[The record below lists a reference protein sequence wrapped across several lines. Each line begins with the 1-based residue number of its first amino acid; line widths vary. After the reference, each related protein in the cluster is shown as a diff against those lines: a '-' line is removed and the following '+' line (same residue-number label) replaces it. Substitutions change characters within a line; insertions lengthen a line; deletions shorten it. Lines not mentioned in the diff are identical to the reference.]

1 MTKKP
6 LIINTGRKR
15 KLPTSNGMKV
25 LITGKNTLA
34 RALGT
39 VRRAQRKSVGVEVV
53 VRTIIAKVQR
63 GGDKSLFE
71 LTRKYDGATLTS
83 LHVSKGEI
91 AKAYQ
96 SESPDVLRALKRA
109 KKNIE
114 KFHSQ
119 SLKRKEPAIETEKGV
134 SVWREF
140 RPIERVG
147 LYIPGGKA
155 AYPSTVLMLGVPAQ
169 VAGCKEVILCV
180 PPNARGEVPGA
191 VLVAADL
198 CGISKIYK
206 VGGAQAIAAMAYGT
220 ATIPKVSKIFGPG
233 NQYVTTAKLLVY
245 GEVDIDMPAGP
256 SEVLVFAD
264 ASANPAWVAADL
276 LSQLEH
282 GEDSQAILVTPSKLF
297 VEKVLKEMAVQL
309 KELTRKSIIRQSLK
323 KSFVVVA
330 DSFGTAVSFIN
341 EYAPEH
347 LELVL
352 KDEQKAL
359 KAINNAGSIFLG
371 PYASEPLGDYATGA
385 NHTLPTSGYAKM
397 FSALS
402 AESFGKKIQVQSVSG
417 QGIRNLRSTV
427 ETLAA
432 REGLDAHKN
441 AVSIRFT
448 PLEAE
453 YQRPAARE
461 RQKIRARGSTP
472 REGF

>member
-1 MTKKP
+1 MRTIITTKK
-6 LIINTGRKR
+6 
-15 KLPTSNGMKV
+15 
-25 LITGKNTLA
+25 TLLRSLSA
-34 RALGT
+34 
-39 VRRAQRKSVGVEVV
+39 VRRAQKKSAGVEAS
-53 VRTIIAKVQR
+53 VRAIIAKVRR
-63 GGDKSLFE
+63 GGDKALFE
-71 LTRKYDGATLTS
+71 LTRQFDGADLKTL
-83 LHVSKGEI
+83 LVSRSEI
-91 AKAYQ
+91 RDAYKN
-96 SESPDVLRALKRA
+96 ESADVVRALKRA
-109 KKNIE
+109 KRNIE
-114 KFHSQ
+114 KFHTK
-119 SLKRKEPAIETEKGV
+119 SLKKNEPAILTERGV

-155 AYPSTVLMLGVPAQ
+155 AYPSTVLMLVVPAR
-169 VAGCKEVILCV
+169 VAGCKEIILCV
-180 PPNARGEVPGA
+180 PPNSNGEVPSA

-198 CGISKIYK
+198 CGISQIYK
-206 VGGAQAIAAMAYGT
+206 VGGAQAIAGMAYGT
-220 ATIPKVSKIFGPG
+220 KTIPKVSKIFGPG

-264 ASANPAWVAADL
+264 STANPAWVAADM

-282 GEDSQAILVTPSKLF
+282 GEDSQAILITYSKSFAKDVRKEIGKQLPT
-297 VEKVLKEMAVQL
+297 LK
-309 KELTRKSIIRQSLK
+309 RRSIIEQSLK
-323 KSFVVVA
+323 KSFAVVA
-330 DSFGTAVSFIN
+330 DSFGTAIAFIN

-347 LELVL
+347 LEIVL
-352 KDEQKAL
+352 KDEKKAL

-402 AESFGKKIQVQSVSG
+402 AESFGKKIQVQKVSER
-417 QGIRNLRSTV
+417 GIRNLRNTV
-427 ETLAA
+427 EVLAE

-448 PLEAE
+448 PLETE
-453 YQRPAARE
+453 YQRPAAGNV
-461 RQKIRARGSTP
+461 KKLSNTWSTP

>member
-1 MTKKP
+1 MYSSNNKISNNVA
-6 LIINTGRKR
+6 LGDGRR
-15 KLPTSNGMKV
+15 ASNGMKV
-25 LITGKNTLA
+25 LITGKNTLT
-34 RALGT
+34 RTLNT
-39 VRRAQRKSVGVEVV
+39 VRRAQKESTAVEST
-53 VRTIIAKVQR
+53 VRTIIAKVRR
-63 GGDKSLFE
+63 GGDKALLE
-71 LTRKYDGATLTS
+71 LTRKYDGATLKT
-83 LHVSKGEI
+83 LRVSKGEI

-96 SESPDVLRALKRA
+96 FESPDVLRALKRA

-169 VAGCKEVILCV
+169 VAGCREVILCV
-180 PPNARGEVPGA
+180 PPNAKGEVPCA

-198 CGISKIYK
+198 CGISQIYK

-282 GEDSQAILVTPSKLF
+282 GEDSQAILVTLSRPF
-297 VEKVLKEMAVQL
+297 AEKVSRQIDTQL
-309 KELTRKSIIRQSLK
+309 ADLTRKAIIQQSLK
-323 KSFVVVA
+323 KSFAIVT
-330 DSFGTAVSFIN
+330 DSFDTAISFIN
-341 EYAPEH
+341 GYAPEH

-352 KDEQKAL
+352 RDEAKAL
-359 KAINNAGSIFLG
+359 AAVTNAGSIFLG

-385 NHTLPTSGYAKM
+385 NHTLPTSGYAKI

-402 AESFGKKIQVQSVSG
+402 AESFGKKIQIQKVSK
-417 QGIRNLRSTV
+417 QGIRNLKNTV

-448 PLEAE
+448 N
-453 YQRPAARE
+453 
-461 RQKIRARGSTP
+461 
-472 REGF
+472 

>member
-96 SESPDVLRALKRA
+96 NESQDVVLALKRA

-114 KFHSQ
+114 KFHSE

-140 RPIERVG
+140 RAIERVG

-155 AYPSTVLMLGVPAQ
+155 AYPSTVLMLGVAAR

-180 PPNARGEVPGA
+180 PPNAKGEVPDA

-220 ATIPKVSKIFGPG
+220 KTIPKVSKIFGPG

-264 ASANPAWVAADL
+264 QTANPSWVAADL

-282 GEDSQAILVTPSKLF
+282 GQDSQAVLVTLSKEF
-297 VEKVLKEMAVQL
+297 AVRVMKEINTQREVLP
-309 KELTRKSIIRQSLK
+309 RKTIISESLK
-323 KSFVVVA
+323 KSFERV
-330 DSFGTAVSFIN
+330 T
-341 EYAPEH
+341 
-347 LELVL
+347 
-352 KDEQKAL
+352 
-359 KAINNAGSIFLG
+359 
-371 PYASEPLGDYATGA
+371 
-385 NHTLPTSGYAKM
+385 
-397 FSALS
+397 
-402 AESFGKKIQVQSVSG
+402 KI
-417 QGIRNLRSTV
+417 
-427 ETLAA
+427 
-432 REGLDAHKN
+432 
-441 AVSIRFT
+441 
-448 PLEAE
+448 
-453 YQRPAARE
+453 
-461 RQKIRARGSTP
+461 
-472 REGF
+472 

>member
-1 MTKKP
+1 
-6 LIINTGRKR
+6 
-15 KLPTSNGMKV
+15 MKI
-25 LITGKNTLA
+25 LTANKNALSRTLK
-34 RALGT
+34 T
-39 VRRAQRKSVGVEVV
+39 VRRAQKKSTVVEST
-53 VRTIIAKVQR
+53 VRTIIAKVRR
-63 GGDKSLFE
+63 GGDTALFD
-71 LTRKYDGATLTS
+71 LTRQYDGAELRTL
-83 LHVSKGEI
+83 LVSKGEI
-91 AKAYQ
+91 KEAYA
-96 SESPDVLRALKRA
+96 SESPAVIRALKRA
-109 KKNIE
+109 KRNIE

-140 RPIERVG
+140 RAIERVG

-155 AYPSTVLMLGVPAQ
+155 AYPSTVLMLGVPAR

-180 PPNARGEVPGA
+180 PPDARGEVPGA

-206 VGGAQAIAAMAYGT
+206 VGGAQAVAAMAYGT
-220 ATIPKVSKIFGPG
+220 ETIPKVSKIFGPG

-245 GEVDIDMPAGP
+245 GEADIDMPAGP

-282 GEDSQAILVTPSKLF
+282 GEDSQAILVTLSKPF
-297 VEKVLKEMAVQL
+297 AGKVLKEMDTQL
-309 KELTRKSIIRQSLK
+309 TGLKRKFIIRQSLK
-323 KSFVVVA
+323 KSFAIVA
-330 DSFGTAVSFIN
+330 DSFDTAISFIN

-359 KAINNAGSIFLG
+359 KAVNSAGSIFLG

-402 AESFGKKIQVQSVSG
+402 AESFGKKIQVQKVSE
-417 QGIRNLRSTV
+417 QGMRNLKDTV
-427 ETLAA
+427 EILAE

-448 PLEAE
+448 
-453 YQRPAARE
+453 RRNT
-461 RQKIRARGSTP
+461 RGQ
-472 REGF
+472 